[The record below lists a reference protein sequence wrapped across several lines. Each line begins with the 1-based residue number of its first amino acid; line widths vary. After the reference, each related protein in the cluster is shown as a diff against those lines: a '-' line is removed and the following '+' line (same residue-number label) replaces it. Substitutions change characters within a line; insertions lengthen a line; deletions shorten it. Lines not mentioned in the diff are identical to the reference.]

1 MAIAK
6 ASEPDPGRMAAVSSG
21 VTMTRR
27 RGSTN
32 LSSFEVAEMRRLFL
46 AGVRMAE
53 IVRRTKRSEAT
64 VYRATRGLKRK
75 RPTSPAGRHAKRN
88 DRILAMVEQGMSRAA
103 IADLLGMSP
112 SQVGHVVNTHPRIAE
127 LLQKKRAR
135 PAEIARR
142 YRMELSTAL
151 RIAGKGRKVRRT
163 RVQLWHQP

>member
-1 MAIAK
+1 MA
-6 ASEPDPGRMAAVSSG
+6 
-21 VTMTRR
+21 RR

-32 LSSFEVAEMRRLFL
+32 LTWFEVLEIRRLFL

-53 IVRRTKRSEAT
+53 IGRRTKRSEAA
-64 VYRATRGLKRK
+64 VYRATKGLKRK

-88 DRILAMVEQGMSRAA
+88 DRILALVEKGMSRAA
-103 IADLLGMSP
+103 IAELLGMSP

-127 LLQKKRAR
+127 LLLRKGAR
-135 PAEIARR
+135 PALIAKR

-163 RVQLWHQP
+163 RVQLWHEP